1 MVIEE
6 ERIEVLNLNP
16 LQNPNSRDLHVVW
29 CYWIIGKMKIGP

>member
-6 ERIEVLNLNP
+6 ERIEVLNP

-29 CYWIIGKMKIGP
+29 CYWIIGKMKIGT